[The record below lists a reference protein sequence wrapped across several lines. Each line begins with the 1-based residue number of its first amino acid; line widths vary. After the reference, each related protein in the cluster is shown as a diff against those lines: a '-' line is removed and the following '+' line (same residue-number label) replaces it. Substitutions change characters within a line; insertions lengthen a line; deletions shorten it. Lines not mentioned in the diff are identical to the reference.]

1 MTAAPPPGPDLSYE
15 RSEVLAFIAGSPM
28 SRPAPNASGPSP
40 LRPVPPAVE
49 ARLANRAAAGL
60 EPAGTGYPRAGVWQ
74 RVVAPSGALAA
85 ADAVGVIAAAATG
98 HALLAVLA
106 AVLFVPLAAIAAFGA
121 RFAAGDPLRLTA
133 ADRKAIASA
142 SRWESRQDW
151 TGPFEF
157 GTERGLVIA
166 AARTAERVAGSPA
179 WRSGR
184 LDDQRVRL
192 DLAFELDQIDDQAHR
207 IAVAR
212 QGPTSP
218 GAAPVAD
225 AAWEAALDRV
235 AALTAYAN
243 ELDGSAQRRR
253 DELARQS
260 DPVTDSDLMAGSV
273 RDQFAFD
280 QLVVLTA
287 YLSASRGDS

>member
-1 MTAAPPPGPDLSYE
+1 MNPMTAVPPPPPDLSYE
-15 RSEVLAFIAGSPM
+15 RSEVLAIIAGSPM
-28 SRPAPNASGPSP
+28 SPPAPNANGPSP
-40 LRPVPPAVE
+40 LRPVPPVLE
-49 ARLANRAAAGL
+49 AKLANRAAAGL
-60 EPAGTGYPRAGVWQ
+60 EPSGTSYPRAGVWP

-85 ADAVGVIAAAATG
+85 ADAVGIIAAAATG

-106 AVLFVPLAAIAAFGA
+106 AVLFVPLAAIAALGA
-121 RFAAGDPLRLTA
+121 RFAARDPLRLSA
-133 ADRKAIASA
+133 ADRKAIAAA

-166 AARTAERVAGSPA
+166 AARTAERIAGSPA

-207 IAVAR
+207 IAVTRHA
-212 QGPTSP
+212 QGSVSP

-225 AAWEAALDRV
+225 TAWEAALDRV
-235 AALTAYAN
+235 AALSAYAN
-243 ELDGSAQRRR
+243 ELDGNAQRRR

-260 DPVTDSDLMAGSV
+260 
-273 RDQFAFD
+273 
-280 QLVVLTA
+280 
-287 YLSASRGDS
+287 